1 MELGRALKVGSLSG
15 SRPHP
20 ARPVLDAV
28 GMRLEQC
35 RRVFFSFP
43 QVTDP
48 AKHPE
53 YNAWHQL
60 DHQPENRALPG
71 VLHGDRWVRTPADRA
86 AGAGLGG
93 AEGNSAAGA
102 LDRADYVAMYWFAD
116 PVADSVAEWLELGRT
131 TGELGRRPDLEWTKR
146 PLTGFFRPL
155 EGRVAEGVEISASA
169 LPFRIHAGVIVEVV
183 QVDAPGTAEAD
194 AALRSWHRDH
204 LAAVRRQPGVAGTW
218 TFASRDVTITD
229 AEPVRSKQAG
239 EYLVALHFCE
249 SAPADLVGAAPEPTI
264 DGLTSVLRTPVSTIT
279 PFEWTW
285 FA

>member
-1 MELGRALKVGSLSG
+1 
-15 SRPHP
+15 
-20 ARPVLDAV
+20 
-28 GMRLEQC
+28 MRLEQC

-48 AKHPE
+48 AKHPD

-86 AGAGLGG
+86 ASGAQG
-93 AEGNSAAGA
+93 EPSADARA
-102 LDRADYVAMYWFAD
+102 LEAADYVAMYWFAD
-116 PVADSVAEWLELGRT
+116 PVADSVGEWLELGRT
-131 TGELGRRPDLEWTKR
+131 TGELGRRPDLEWTTR
-146 PLTGFFRPL
+146 RLTGFFRPL
-155 EGRVAEGVEISASA
+155 EGRVADGVEISASA

-183 QVDAPGTAEAD
+183 RVAEPSTAGAD
-194 AALRSWHRDH
+194 AALRAWHREH

-229 AEPVRSKQAG
+229 VEPVRSKRAG

-249 SAPADLVGAAPEPTI
+249 SAPADVLAAVRAPAL

-279 PFEWTW
+279 PFAWDW